1 MASAQDLATDKKK
14 THVRIDDKDSGDH
27 KRVKSSVRHHANRG
41 ILVPRLV
48 AIENDGPNEI
58 YVVEHK
64 NFVAC
69 ELRITGH
76 DGKVHVLKL
85 DEATEL
91 ALTLKKPKP
100 FDKKV
105 AQQVAQSLNGA
116 AKVVTDAFSSLQN
129 LFKSDPLPNPPA
141 KK

>member
-1 MASAQDLATDKKK
+1 
-14 THVRIDDKDSGDH
+14 
-27 KRVKSSVRHHANRG
+27 
-41 ILVPRLV
+41 
-48 AIENDGPNEI
+48 
-58 YVVEHK
+58 
-64 NFVAC
+64 
-69 ELRITGH
+69 
-76 DGKVHVLKL
+76 VHVLKL